1 MNGKIQIGQIV
12 KSISGRDQNRYFII
26 VSIVDDKNVL
36 ISDGKLRK
44 IQKPKLKKIK
54 HLHVTSAVSDNM
66 DKINYKDLQSQ
77 DAFIRKELELL
88 GYSNKR
94 EV

>member
-1 MNGKIQIGQIV
+1 MNGKIQIGQV
-12 KSISGRDQNRYFII
+12 VRSTSGRDHDRYFI
-26 VSIVDDKNVL
+26 VVGIVDYNNVL

>member
-1 MNGKIQIGQIV
+1 MDGKIQIGQV
-12 KSISGRDQNRYFII
+12 VRSKSGRDQDRYFI
-26 VSIVDDKNVL
+26 VVGIVDDKNVM

-44 IQKPKLKKIK
+44 IQKPKLKKLI
-54 HLHVTSAVSDNM
+54 HLQITSAVSENM

-77 DAFIRKELELL
+77 NSFIRKELELL